1 MSTAFEQAFTA
12 LIGNEGGYS
21 NNPHDPGGETMWGVT
36 ARVARA
42 QGYTGPMRDLP
53 LAVAQH
59 IAKAEYWD
67 RYQCDAMDPRI
78 GFEIFDAAYNGGYP
92 VKWLQLAVGTKPDGK
107 LGDITLAAVKAADP
121 MMVIARFCA
130 YRLTYYTSLSTWPN
144 FGRGWANRVAHNLL
158 LGTLLQ
164 GIQLQG
170 TQLQGEQ

>member
-42 QGYTGPMRDLP
+42 QGYTGPMRELP
-53 LAVAQH
+53 QSTAQQ

-67 RYQCDAMDPRI
+67 RYRCDAMDPRI
-78 GFEIFDAAYNGGYP
+78 GFEIFAAAYNGGSP
-92 VKWLQLAVGTKPDGK
+92 VNWLQLAVGTKADGK

-121 MMVIARFCA
+121 MIVIARFCA

-144 FGRGWANRVAHNLL
+144 FGRGWANRIAHNLL

-164 GIQLQG
+164 S
-170 TQLQGEQ
+170 T